1 MLADRLQGVDATPVE
16 FYRAPDAVS
25 TRAEDDDGASVS
37 LIVDIAVR
45 AAIGEVE
52 VVRLCGIFGGKRID
66 LLDDGGDA
74 QLLALGA
81 HGKGFLVPSLHSL
94 ICEDEACDL
103 EVGEALTLGAKQE
116 LIRELID
123 SGYFAEALGGADD
136 ALELVE
142 EPAVDLRQHMDLL
155 DSISCVQCLT
165 DGEDTRIGR
174 CLESLIQLVS
184 GDLLRVVAYEA
195 VHALA
200 DHTQALLHRFLEGA
214 ADSHDF
220 PDGLHA
226 TAELARYAVE
236 LP

>member
-1 MLADRLQGVDATPVE
+1 M
-16 FYRAPDAVS
+16 
-25 TRAEDDDGASVS
+25 
-37 LIVDIAVR
+37 R

-52 VVRLCGIFGGKRID
+52 VVRLCWIFGGKRID
-66 LLDDGGDA
+66 LLDDGDDA

-81 HGKGFLVPSLHSL
+81 HGKGFLVPSLHAL

-142 EPAVDLRQHMDLL
+142 EPAVDLCQCMDLL
-155 DSISCVQCLT
+155 NSISCVQCLT
-165 DGEDTRIGR
+165 DGEDTRVGR
-174 CLESLIQLVS
+174 CLECLIQLVS
-184 GDLLRVVAYEA
+184 GDLLRIVAYEA

-200 DHTQALLHRFLEGA
+200 DHT
-214 ADSHDF
+214 
-220 PDGLHA
+220 
-226 TAELARYAVE
+226 
-236 LP
+236 

>member
-1 MLADRLQGVDATPVE
+1 M
-16 FYRAPDAVS
+16 
-25 TRAEDDDGASVS
+25 
-37 LIVDIAVR
+37 R

-52 VVRLCGIFGGKRID
+52 VVRLCRIFGCKRID

-81 HGKGFLVPSLHSL
+81 HGKGFLVPSLHAL

-116 LIRELID
+116 LVRELVY

-136 ALELVE
+136 TLELVE
-142 EPAVDLRQHMDLL
+142 EPAVDLRQRMDLL

-165 DGEDTRIGR
+165 DGEDTRVGGS
-174 CLESLIQLVS
+174 LESLIQLVS
-184 GDLLRVVAYEA
+184 GDFLRVVAYEA
-195 VHALA
+195 MHTLA

-214 ADSHDF
+214 TDSHDF

-226 TAELARYAVE
+226 TAELARYTVE

>member
-1 MLADRLQGVDATPVE
+1 M
-16 FYRAPDAVS
+16 
-25 TRAEDDDGASVS
+25 
-37 LIVDIAVR
+37 R

-52 VVRLCGIFGGKRID
+52 VVRLCRIFGCKRID
-66 LLDDGGDA
+66 LLDDGDDA

-94 ICEDEACDL
+94 IREDEACDL
-103 EVGEALTLGAKQE
+103 EVREALTLSTKKE

-142 EPAVDLRQHMDLL
+142 EPAVDLRQRMDLL
-155 DSISCVQCLT
+155 NSISCVQCLA
-165 DGEDTRIGR
+165 DSEDARIGR
-174 CLESLIQLVS
+174 CLEGLIQLVS

-195 VHALA
+195 MHTLA

-220 PDGLHA
+220 PNGLHA

>member
-1 MLADRLQGVDATPVE
+1 MRT
-16 FYRAPDAVS
+16 
-25 TRAEDDDGASVS
+25 
-37 LIVDIAVR
+37 
-45 AAIGEVE
+45 AIGKVE
-52 VVRLCGIFGGKRID
+52 VVRLCGIFGCKRID
-66 LLDDGGDA
+66 LLDDGSDA

-81 HGKGFLVPSLHSL
+81 HGKGFLVPSLHAL

-103 EVGEALTLGAKQE
+103 EVREALTLSTKQE

-123 SGYFAEALGGADD
+123 NDYFAEALGGADD

-142 EPAVDLRQHMDLL
+142 EPAVDLRQYMDLL

-165 DGEDTRIGR
+165 DGEDTRIGG
-174 CLESLIQLVS
+174 CLECLIQLVS

-200 DHTQALLHRFLEGA
+200 DHTQALLHRFLEGTT
-214 ADSHDF
+214 DSHDF

>member
-1 MLADRLQGVDATPVE
+1 M
-16 FYRAPDAVS
+16 
-25 TRAEDDDGASVS
+25 
-37 LIVDIAVR
+37 R
-45 AAIGEVE
+45 AAISKVE
-52 VVRLCGIFGGKRID
+52 VVRLCGIFGCKRID
-66 LLDDGGDA
+66 LLDDGDDA

-81 HGKGFLVPSLHSL
+81 HGKGFLVPSLHTL

-103 EVGEALTLGAKQE
+103 EVGEALTLGTKQQ
-116 LIRELID
+116 LVRELID
-123 SGYFAEALGGADD
+123 SSDFAEALGGADD

-142 EPAVDLRQHMDLL
+142 EPAVDLRQRMDLL

-165 DGEDTRIGR
+165 DGEDTRVGR
-174 CLESLIQLVS
+174 CLECLIQLIG

-195 VHALA
+195 VHALP
-200 DHTQALLHRFLEGA
+200 DHTQTLLHRFLEGA
-214 ADSHDF
+214 TDSHDF

>member
-1 MLADRLQGVDATPVE
+1 MRATI
-16 FYRAPDAVS
+16 S
-25 TRAEDDDGASVS
+25 
-37 LIVDIAVR
+37 
-45 AAIGEVE
+45 EVE
-52 VVRLCGIFGGKRID
+52 VVRLCGIFGGKRVD
-66 LLDDGGDA
+66 LLDDGDDA
-74 QLLALGA
+74 LLLTLGA
-81 HGKGFLVPSLHSL
+81 HGKGFLVPSLYAL
-94 ICEDEACDL
+94 VCEDEACDL
-103 EVGEALTLGAKQE
+103 EVGEALTLGSQQQF
-116 LIRELID
+116 IRELVN
-123 SGYFAEALGGADD
+123 SGYFTEALGGAGDT
-136 ALELVE
+136 LELVE
-142 EPAVDLRQHMDLL
+142 EPAVDLRQRMDLL

-165 DGEDTRIGR
+165 DGKDTRVGG

-184 GDLLRVVAYEA
+184 RDLLRVVAYEA